1 MIILA
6 ELLMKSFQKRL
17 LNFFLIILIAGIVN
31 FQLLGVLPAS
41 AGINDDRFDGNIYV
55 VYAGNGSLVPSHVSL
70 NEALKRPTPIIL
82 VYYLDDS
89 RDCKQFAIV
98 VSRMQEF
105 YGRATNIIPVNV
117 DTIPVQDSYTPNE
130 TGYYYQNVVPQTVI
144 LDQQGKQIY
153 NGKGII
159 PFEEVDDVLRKTFDL
174 IPRDKSTKLERRSFN
189 EFNTE
194 LVPQ

>member
-6 ELLMKSFQKRL
+6 ELLMKSFWKRL
-17 LNFFLIILIAGIVN
+17 FNLFLIILITGVVS
-31 FQLLGVLPAS
+31 FQLLGVSPAS
-41 AGINDDRFDGNIYV
+41 AGIDDDRFDGNIYV
-55 VYAGNGSLVPSHVSL
+55 VYAGNGSLVPSRVSFDV
-70 NEALKRPTPIIL
+70 ALKRPTPTIL

-105 YGRATNIIPVNV
+105 YGRAANLIPVNV

-144 LDQQGKQIY
+144 LDQQNKMIY

-159 PFEEVDDVLRKTFDL
+159 PFEEVDDVLRKVFDL
-174 IPRDKSTKLERRSFN
+174 IPRNKSTTLQRRSFN

>member
-1 MIILA
+1 MNILT
-6 ELLMKSFQKRL
+6 ELIMKSYSLRAVK
-17 LNFFLIILIAGIVN
+17 FLMIILIALIIS
-31 FQLLGVLPAS
+31 FQLWGVKAVN

-55 VYAGNGSLVPSHVSL
+55 VYAGNGSLVPSKVAFAD
-70 NEALKRPTPIIL
+70 ALKREAPIIL

-105 YGRATNIIPVNV
+105 YGKAAYLIPVSV
-117 DTIPVQDSYTPNE
+117 DSFQNKASYATNE
-130 TGYYYQNVVPQTVI
+130 TGYYYQGVVPQTVV
-144 LDQQGKQIY
+144 LDQKGKTVY
-153 NGKGII
+153 NGKGVV
-159 PFEEVDDVLRKTFDL
+159 PFEEIDNALRKVFSL
-174 IPRDKSTKLERRSFN
+174 EPREQSNTLERRSFN

>member
-1 MIILA
+1 
-6 ELLMKSFQKRL
+6 MKSYSLRAVK
-17 LNFFLIILIAGIVN
+17 FLMIILIALIIS
-31 FQLLGVLPAS
+31 FQLWGVKAVN

-55 VYAGNGSLVPSHVSL
+55 VYAGNGSLVPSKVAFAD
-70 NEALKRPTPIIL
+70 ALKREAPIIL

-105 YGRATNIIPVNV
+105 YGKAAYLIPVSV
-117 DTIPVQDSYTPNE
+117 DSFQNKASYATNE
-130 TGYYYQNVVPQTVI
+130 TGYYYQGVVPQTVV
-144 LDQQGKQIY
+144 LDQKGKTVY
-153 NGKGII
+153 NGKGVV
-159 PFEEVDDVLRKTFDL
+159 PFEEIDNALRKVFSL
-174 IPRDKSTKLERRSFN
+174 EPREQSNTLERRSFN

>member
-1 MIILA
+1 
-6 ELLMKSFQKRL
+6 MKSYSLRAIKFL
-17 LNFFLIILIAGIVN
+17 LIILIALIAS
-31 FQLLGVLPAS
+31 FQLWSVKAVN

-55 VYAGNGSLVPSHVSL
+55 VYAGNGSLVPSKVAFAD
-70 NEALKRPTPIIL
+70 ALKREAPIIL

-105 YGRATNIIPVNV
+105 YGKLAYLIPVSV
-117 DTIPVQDSYTPNE
+117 DGIQNKASYATNE
-130 TGYYYQNVVPQTVI
+130 TGYYYQGVVPQTVI
-144 LDQQGKQIY
+144 LDQNGKTVY
-153 NGKGII
+153 NGKGVV
-159 PFEEVDDVLRKTFDL
+159 PFEEIDTALRKVFNFA
-174 IPRDKSTKLERRSFN
+174 PRDKSSTLERRSFN